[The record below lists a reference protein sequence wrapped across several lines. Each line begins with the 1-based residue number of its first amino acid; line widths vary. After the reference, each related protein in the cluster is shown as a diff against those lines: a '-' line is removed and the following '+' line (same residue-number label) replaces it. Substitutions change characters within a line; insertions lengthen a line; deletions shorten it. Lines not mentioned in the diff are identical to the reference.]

1 MEKAESP
8 YLWTTGLTFYGLI
21 GMTVINALVIISNK
35 YSGSKRLFDAL
46 TLLTAVDVI
55 AAYTYAGMF
64 VSKELLGTA
73 KSFRYLEWFLTIPLM
88 IIAAVF
94 YMDYLNTSHGATNL
108 NWWGILLLVVLSI
121 AMVVCAFLASSRAEC
136 QRINWLLLAGVF
148 YILTMLFLAALYLTA
163 NSAWFFAA
171 VVIVLALYGFSYFLP
186 EEYQDPA
193 FNVLD
198 GVSKIAFS
206 LLISLTLLSKV

>member
-1 MEKAESP
+1 MEKAVSP

-21 GMTVINALVIISNK
+21 GATVINALVLISNK

-64 VSKELLGTA
+64 ISKELMGTTR
-73 KSFRYLEWFLTIPLM
+73 SFRYLEWFLTIPLM

-108 NWWGILLLVVLSI
+108 NWWGILLLVALSI
-121 AMVVCAFLASSRAEC
+121 VMVLCAFLAFSKSGCDRS
-136 QRINWLLLAGVF
+136 NWLLLTGAF

-171 VVIVLALYGFSYFLP
+171 VVIILALYGFSYFLP

-193 FNVLD
+193 FNILD
-198 GVSKIAFS
+198 GVSKVGFS
-206 LLISLTLLSKV
+206 LLISLTLLART